1 MHRWN
6 GGGDVGSH
14 TRDAGETAVLPRS
27 VLAAGRARVF
37 VDENLCAEHARSALS
52 AATLAA
58 SEMVTEAVL
67 TGDGPITLRLTCQ
80 ETTVTLSV
88 TFPTDG
94 AEHDERLRLVDDVAA
109 RIIEG
114 ISRASGADVVE
125 GQRRI
130 WCTIPTGYVPMPAS
144 LARH

>member
-1 MHRWN
+1 M
-6 GGGDVGSH
+6 GTH
-14 TRDAGETAVLPRS
+14 TLDAAETAVLPRS
-27 VLAAGRARVF
+27 VLAAGRARQF
-37 VDENLCAEHARSALS
+37 VDEHLCAEHARSALS

-67 TGDGPITLRLTCQ
+67 TGDGEIDLNLSCQ
-80 ETTVTLSV
+80 ATTVTLAV

-114 ISRASGADVVE
+114 ISRGSGAGVVE
-125 GQRRI
+125 GRRRI
-130 WCTIPTGYVPMPAS
+130 WCTIPTGYVPVPAS
-144 LARH
+144 LSRR

>member
-1 MHRWN
+1 M
-6 GGGDVGSH
+6 GTH
-14 TRDAGETAVLPRS
+14 TVEVVETAVLSRS
-27 VLAAGRARVF
+27 VLAAGQAREF
-37 VDENLCAEHARSALS
+37 VREHLCAEHARPALS

-67 TGDGPITLRLTCQ
+67 TGDGPITLSLACQ
-80 ETTVTLSV
+80 ATAVTLSV
-88 TFPTDG
+88 TYPTDG

-114 ISRASGADVVE
+114 ISRASGADVTD

-130 WCTIPTGYVPMPAS
+130 WCTIPTGYVPVPTS
-144 LARH
+144 FARR

>member
-1 MHRWN
+1 MERQ
-6 GGGDVGSH
+6 GRVGTH
-14 TRDAGETAVLPRS
+14 TVEAVETAVLSRS
-27 VLAAGRARVF
+27 VLAAGQARGF
-37 VDENLCAEHARSALS
+37 VAENLCAEHARPALS

-67 TGDGPITLRLTCQ
+67 TGDGPISLSLTCQ
-80 ETTVTLSV
+80 TTAVTLAV

-114 ISRASGADVVE
+114 ISRASGADLVE

-130 WCTIPTGYVPMPAS
+130 WCTIPTGHVPVPTPS
-144 LARH
+144 ARR